1 VGEAEPF
8 VSDIPLLL
16 TKGKFAVYPGSRI
29 PNGCLRLRSL
39 ECNSRRNTLTLLTAG
54 LPPSRYPSRRCC
66 SSQSSSQRFAP
77 PPHSVVVA
85 TVPSPSSEQSS
96 LATFR
101 AKTRN
106 IRRSLAPPFRKKSR
120 LYFLFVCKRT
130 HDENTALPTFCG
142 SRLRRDCALACGS
155 GSLYSLLTFYPPT
168 L

>member
-1 VGEAEPF
+1 MTVQKKTYT
-8 VSDIPLLL
+8 LLL
-16 TKGKFAVYPGSRI
+16 TKP
-29 PNGCLRLRSL
+29 
-39 ECNSRRNTLTLLTAG
+39 TLTLLTAI
-54 LPPSRYPSRRCC
+54 LPPSRHPSRRCRNIDDKRAMPNQAVGFIKRLPPRRGNC
-66 SSQSSSQRFAP
+66 SSHSSSQRFAP
-77 PPHSVVVA
+77 PPQSDVVA

-155 GSLYSLLTFYPPT
+155 GSPYSLLTFYPPT